1 MIEIDA
7 RHVPYEVTDLD
18 AGCLLAVISE
28 NKERALVAARRQ
40 LRLAHQWC
48 VLNPVVDGGSAASWC
63 DDPALASLELDD
75 VIGGAGT
82 PAVAAFA
89 AEEFAAASGISRF
102 GALSLLADAL
112 DLHHRLPRLWAKVE
126 LLDVPGWKA
135 RRVAELTRKLSAEA
149 AAWFDQQLATGER
162 YGWPTIERTLA
173 MAVAKFRPDLI
184 RDKTGPLSKTD
195 WDVTLTHKYGPE
207 GTASGTSTL
216 DVVGDSLDLA
226 RFHDLVC
233 EEAEKLRRAG
243 DADTLGQ
250 RKAKALGSIAETHDT
265 LDFEAADHAG
275 SADAAGRSSRRGR
288 RGLRI
293 FVHTTL
299 ADLFALDAL
308 IAPEARDAAGTT
320 HSGEDAANDDQLRI
334 ADADRLGPILVTQ
347 LEDWLKR
354 HGSIASIT
362 PVIDLNRTGA
372 VDRHDPPAW
381 MVEQVRQ
388 RDPHCVF
395 PHCTR
400 SAADADLDHITAYDK
415 TGPPGQTTPENL
427 APLCRRHH
435 LTKTHG
441 RWKYQRTRDGNYLW
455 TDHHHNAW
463 LVTALGTIQLD

>member
-7 RHVPYEVTDLD
+7 THTPYEVTDLD
-18 AGCLLAVISE
+18 AGCLLGMVSQDHV
-28 NKERALVAARRQ
+28 RALKAVRRQ

-48 VLNPVVDGGSAASWC
+48 VLNPVVDGGAAASWS

-75 VIGGAGT
+75 VLGGAGT

-89 AEEFAAASGISRF
+89 AEEFAVAANLTRQ
-102 GALSLLADAL
+102 GAMSLLADAL

-126 LLDVPGWKA
+126 LLEVPGWKA

-149 AAWFDQQLATGER
+149 AAWFDTQLAAGER

-173 MAVAKFRPDLI
+173 MAVAKFHPELI
-184 RDKTGPLSKTD
+184 RDKTGPLSKAD
-195 WDVTLTHKYGPE
+195 WDVTLTHKHGPE

-216 DVVGDSLDLA
+216 DVVGGSLDLA
-226 RFHDLVC
+226 RFHDRVC

-250 RKAKALGSIAETHDT
+250 RKAKALGSIAEAQDT
-265 LDFEAADHAG
+265 LDFGGLDKLDHRG
-275 SADAAGRSSRRGR
+275 SVDRACRDHSPASTAR
-288 RGLRI
+288 RGLRV

-299 ADLFALDAL
+299 VDLFGTDDLAL
-308 IAPEARDAAGTT
+308 
-320 HSGEDAANDDQLRI
+320 
-334 ADADRLGPILVTQ
+334 ADADKLGPVLVEQ
-347 LEDWLKR
+347 LTDWLKR
-354 HGSIASIT
+354 HGSIATIT
-362 PVIDLNRTGA
+362 PVIDLNRTGS

-381 MVEQVRQ
+381 MAEQVRQ

-400 SAADADLDHITAYDK
+400 SSADADLDHITAYDD

-435 LTKTHG
+435 LAKTHG
-441 RWKYQRTRDGNYLW
+441 RWRYQRTRDGNYLW
-455 TDHHHNAW
+455 TDHRGQTW
-463 LVTALGTIQLD
+463 LVTTLGTIGLD

>member
-7 RHVPYEVTDLD
+7 THTPYEVTDLD
-18 AGCLLAVISE
+18 AGCLLGTVSQDHV
-28 NKERALVAARRQ
+28 RALKAMRRQ

-48 VLNPVVDGGSAASWC
+48 VLNPVVDGGAAASWS

-75 VIGGAGT
+75 VLGGPGT

-89 AEEFAAASGISRF
+89 AEEFAVAANLTRQGTM
-102 GALSLLADAL
+102 SLLADAL

-126 LLDVPGWKA
+126 LLEVPGWKA

-149 AAWFDQQLATGER
+149 AAWFDTQLAAGER

-173 MAVAKFRPDLI
+173 MAVAKFHPELI
-184 RDKTGPLSKTD
+184 RDKTGPLSKAD

-207 GTASGTSTL
+207 GTAWGTSTL

-250 RKAKALGSIAETHDT
+250 RKAKALGSIAEAQDT
-265 LDFEAADHAG
+265 LDLGGLDKLDHRG
-275 SADAAGRSSRRGR
+275 SVDRACRDHSPASTARPPR
-288 RGLRI
+288 RGLRV

-299 ADLFALDAL
+299 ADLF
-308 IAPEARDAAGTT
+308 GT
-320 HSGEDAANDDQLRI
+320 DDLAI
-334 ADADRLGPILVTQ
+334 ADADRLGPVLVEQ
-347 LEDWLKR
+347 LTDWLKC

-381 MVEQVRQ
+381 MAEQVRQ

-395 PHCTR
+395 PHCAR
-400 SAADADLDHITAYDK
+400 SSADADLDHITAYDAG
-415 TGPPGQTTPENL
+415 TSELRGPPGQTTPENL

-435 LTKTHG
+435 LAKTHG
-441 RWKYQRTRDGNYLW
+441 RWKYQRTRDGNYFW
-455 TDHHHNAW
+455 TDPHQNAW
-463 LVTALGTIQLD
+463 LVTALSTIQLD

>member
-28 NKERALVAARRQ
+28 SRESALVLARRQ
-40 LRLAHQWC
+40 LRLAYQWC
-48 VLNPVVDGGSAASWC
+48 VLNPVVDGCAAASWC
-63 DDPALASLELDD
+63 DDHALASLDLDD
-75 VIGGAGT
+75 VLGGAGT
-82 PAVAAFA
+82 PTVAAFA
-89 AEEFAAASGISRF
+89 AEEFAAASGVSRF

-112 DLHHRLPRLWAKVE
+112 DLHHRLPRLWIKVE
-126 LLDVPGWKA
+126 LLEVPGWKA

-149 AAWFDQQLATGER
+149 AAWFDLQLAVGER
-162 YGWPTIERTLA
+162 YGWPTIERLLA
-173 MAVAKFRPDLI
+173 MAVAKFHPELI
-184 RDKTGPLSKTD
+184 CDKTGPLSKAD
-195 WDVTLTHKYGPE
+195 WGVTLTHKHGPE

-233 EEAEKLRRAG
+233 EEAERLRRAG
-243 DADTLGQ
+243 DVDTLGQ
-250 RKAKALGSIAETHDT
+250 RKAKALGSIAEVQDT
-265 LDFEAADHAG
+265 LDFGGLDKLDH
-275 SADAAGRSSRRGR
+275 RSSVDRATVDRACRDRSRASTAR
-288 RGLRI
+288 RGLRV
-293 FVHTTL
+293 FVHTAL
-299 ADLFALDAL
+299 ADLFGTDDLAL
-308 IAPEARDAAGTT
+308 
-320 HSGEDAANDDQLRI
+320 
-334 ADADRLGPILVTQ
+334 ADADKLGPVLVTQ

-354 HGSIASIT
+354 HGSIASVT

-381 MVEQVRQ
+381 MAEQVRQ

-400 SAADADLDHITAYDK
+400 SSADADLDHIEPYDSGASERR
-415 TGPPGQTTPENL
+415 GPPGKTPLGQTAPENL

-435 LTKTHG
+435 LAKTHG

-455 TDHHHNAW
+455 TDAHQNLW
-463 LVTALGTIQLD
+463 LVTAVGTVQLN